1 MHRSIMDSAMWESE
15 PFSRSQAW
23 IDMLMLANHKPGVIF
38 RRGVKVEI
46 PRGGIGKSIRT
57 LAERWSWSH
66 GKVERFFSFL
76 LDEEMV
82 KKVGTKKTSVDTCY
96 FIVNYEK
103 YQECGDENRAEDG
116 KKTGRRREEDG
127 DGTRMEEGKK
137 GRKEINNLPDSA
149 NRVEVVEV
157 EGEVFYL
164 SKKKKKLKGVVL
176 ESFNRFWKAFAYSHG
191 KAEAADAWL
200 SVYSPGMVDAAVK
213 AAMSEAQGRADILA
227 NGKSPKWAQGW
238 LTGRRW
244 EDGDCSN
251 SSDSGSCPECR
262 HRNAPACVEK
272 DDSRRLNCKYF
283 EAER

>member
-23 IDMLMLANHKPGVIF
+23 IDMLMLANHKPRVIF

-96 FIVNYEK
+96 FIVNYDK
-103 YQECGDENRAEDG
+103 YQDCGDENREEDG

-127 DGTRMEEGKK
+127 DGTRMEEGKN

-149 NRVEVVEV
+149 NRAGAVDADAEI
-157 EGEVFYL
+157 FYL
-164 SKKKKKLKGVVL
+164 SKKKKKLKAEVL
-176 ESFNRFWKAFAYSHG
+176 ESFTLFWKPFPYPHG
-191 KAEAADAWL
+191 KAEAPDAWL
-200 SVYSPGMVDAAVK
+200 SVYSPGMVDAAIK
-213 AAMSEAQGRADILA
+213 AAMVEAQGRADILA

-244 EDGDCSN
+244 EDGDCSQH
-251 SSDSGSCPECR
+251 SVSGSCSECR

>member
-96 FIVNYEK
+96 YIVNYEK
-103 YQECGDENRAEDG
+103 YQDCGDEDGVEDG

-127 DGTRMEEGKK
+127 DGTRREEGKK
-137 GRKEINNLPDSA
+137 DIYLPTNGSADNCPQKEIIELYHQTLPVCPKVNAWGKTLQANLRTRWKESVDRQSLHWWKSTFEEIAKSDFLMGRIQTQTGPFLFSLGWFVGPKNFEKVLNGQYA
-149 NRVEVVEV
+149 NRSN
-157 EGEVFYL
+157 G
-164 SKKKKKLKGVVL
+164 
-176 ESFNRFWKAFAYSHG
+176 N
-191 KAEAADAWL
+191 
-200 SVYSPGMVDAAVK
+200 
-213 AAMSEAQGRADILA
+213 QGQKI
-227 NGKSPKWAQGW
+227 GG
-238 LTGRRW
+238 LT
-244 EDGDCSN
+244 
-251 SSDSGSCPECR
+251 
-262 HRNAPACVEK
+262 
-272 DDSRRLNCKYF
+272 F
-283 EAER
+283 

>member
-127 DGTRMEEGKK
+127 DGTRMEECKN
-137 GRKEINNLPDSA
+137 GR
-149 NRVEVVEV
+149 
-157 EGEVFYL
+157 
-164 SKKKKKLKGVVL
+164 SKKDIGAKPAPDKPISKHFVPPTVEEIRAYCQERQNSVSPEKFFSFYESKGWMVGR
-176 ESFNRFWKAFAYSHG
+176 NKMKNWKAAIVTWETGPSLQKG
-191 KAEAADAWL
+191 
-200 SVYSPGMVDAAVK
+200 SSG
-213 AAMSEAQGRADILA
+213 
-227 NGKSPKWAQGW
+227 NGKHGGFDK
-238 LTGRRW
+238 
-244 EDGDCSN
+244 
-251 SSDSGSCPECR
+251 
-262 HRNAPACVEK
+262 K
-272 DDSRRLNCKYF
+272 DYGAGGLI
-283 EAER
+283 